1 MNVLQAWMTEATPR
15 EKDRLARL
23 ANTTVNALRVTA
35 GGYKADGTLRLAA
48 EFAQRLATA
57 SHGLERPGLPA
68 LCQEDMC
75 PACATC
81 KYQVQCNK

>member
-1 MNVLQAWMTEATPR
+1 MTEATPR
-15 EKDRLARL
+15 EKEKLAEL
-23 ANTTVNALRVTA
+23 AGTTVNVLRVAA
-35 GGYKADGTLRLAA
+35 GGYKTGGALTLTAN
-48 EFAQRLATA
+48 FAQRLSTA
-57 SHGLERPGLPA
+57 SHTLERSGLPA

>member
-1 MNVLQAWMTEATPR
+1 MNVLQAWMTEASPR
-15 EKDRLARL
+15 EKEKLAKL
-23 ANTTVNALRVTA
+23 ANTTVNVLRVTA

-48 EFAQRLATA
+48 EFAQRLSTA
-57 SHGLERPGLPA
+57 SHEVERPGLPA
-68 LCQEDMC
+68 LYQEDMC